1 MLHTFAAA
9 IPALLLGFQDPT
21 PTTQPTQDP
30 TPAVA
35 AQTAAPEA
43 QPTNDAQNDK
53 NLAAIALQRAEKTG
67 PVADSLADVT
77 ALVQHADEA
86 IAARATWLLGE
97 WKSKEAIPA
106 LGQILSQ
113 HKSADLR
120 LQAAASLDRI
130 RDDDSSN
137 ALLDACND
145 ADISVRAFAIQS
157 LARRKAVGTER
168 QAIALLERR
177 AGAKTD
183 DGSKDIVAALLAIC
197 DLGCADHIL
206 PAAAA
211 VRFSTKETSEAL
223 VFLFQELSPKME
235 PQIEA
240 TALVA
245 TLDHNDPLL
254 RRYAIQRLGE
264 LRDPATARAL
274 EGKLATEDPA
284 LQPLLRVS
292 LAQVRRDKV
301 ETSADLALRAKSNAI
316 AIGRLVERQW
326 SSMDNGTRLSA
337 SAGAAVV
344 SFGVLLILI
353 ARRRTRRVEAARE
366 ALALVS
372 PSATLAKSRP
382 DFPLK
387 PRFEQAAEDRT
398 PVGSGR

>member
-1 MLHTFAAA
+1 L
-9 IPALLLGFQDPT
+9 
-21 PTTQPTQDP
+21 TTKPIL
-30 TPAVA
+30 
-35 AQTAAPEA
+35 QTAAPEA

-106 LGQILSQ
+106 LAQVLSQ

-177 AGAKTD
+177 ASAQTD

-211 VRFSTKETSEAL
+211 VRYSTKETSEAL

-235 PQIEA
+235 PPETGFGAGRTDPVQEECGRHV
-240 TALVA
+240 LVI
-245 TLDHNDPLL
+245 LMP
-254 RRYAIQRLGE
+254 YVC
-264 LRDPATARAL
+264 PAMHGWVL
-274 EGKLATEDPA
+274 HLCSQSGNIP
-284 LQPLLRVS
+284 
-292 LAQVRRDKV
+292 
-301 ETSADLALRAKSNAI
+301 I
-316 AIGRLVERQW
+316 F
-326 SSMDNGTRLSA
+326 
-337 SAGAAVV
+337 AG
-344 SFGVLLILI
+344 GW
-353 ARRRTRRVEAARE
+353 
-366 ALALVS
+366 
-372 PSATLAKSRP
+372 
-382 DFPLK
+382 
-387 PRFEQAAEDRT
+387 
-398 PVGSGR
+398 